1 MLSRIPLQCVALSF
15 ILVLM
20 AVLVLVLVLVLVAIV
35 LVLVRVVTVTVPL
48 LLRRCR
54 EPRVMV
60 IGMTAPCRA
69 TPPDRRIRAVWS
81 SRVQKR
87 QSSDSSKN
95 SFKFDTAVGH
105 HSVLSVSFQT
115 VHDVYLTPL

>member
-1 MLSRIPLQCVALSF
+1 MLVVCVPVAVLDVALV
-15 ILVLM
+15 I
-20 AVLVLVLVLVLVAIV
+20 VLVLVLVLVLV
-35 LVLVRVVTVTVPL
+35 RVVTVMVPL

-115 VHDVYLTPL
+115 VQDVYLTPL